1 MKNLFHIL
9 KQYLKNENIQKY
21 SYRLNETYVLL
32 MQNGIYLKEIKFDTE
47 IAAYL

>member
-1 MKNLFHIL
+1 MRIYK
-9 KQYLKNENIQKY
+9 KY

-47 IAAYL
+47 IAAYLLNQVMGNIS